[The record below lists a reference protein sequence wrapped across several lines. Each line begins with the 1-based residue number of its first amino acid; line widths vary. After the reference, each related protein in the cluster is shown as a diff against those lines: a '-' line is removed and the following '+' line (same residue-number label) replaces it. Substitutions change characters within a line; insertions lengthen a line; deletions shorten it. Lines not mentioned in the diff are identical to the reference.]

1 MSKVHCQAERNDGQ
15 EVDVQ
20 PQGESEKDPDEQIM
34 SERRVYQNPVS
45 ERKEARKLVEEAN
58 SVARAILRRVTE
70 RAICRRMFVTDGE
83 MSDLRAGWYRL
94 RSLGCQGRGLDYLVD
109 RRGCEIVNAIRKTL
123 CEAHGEGYVV
133 EAVPRPKGTEWL
145 EEALKGSGID
155 ERLMAMAAARKPVK
169 AKARCARGPSTADLR
184 GGDA

>member
-1 MSKVHCQAERNDGQ
+1 MMAK

-20 PQGESEKDPDEQIM
+20 PKGEPAKDPDEQIM

-45 ERKEARKLVEEAN
+45 WNQFAARRKKRKEARKLVEEAN

-70 RAICRRMFVTDGE
+70 SAICRRMFVTDGE

-123 CEAHGEGYVV
+123 CEAHGEGYFV
-133 EAVPRPKGTEWL
+133 EVVPRPKGTEWL

-155 ERLMAMAAARKPVK
+155 GRLMAMAAARKPVK
-169 AKARCARGPSTADLR
+169 AKAMCARGPSTADLR